1 MPALTGN
8 AYEMAQPRQRQM
20 FPSASP
26 VRIQQPTTPVVTSQD
41 QKEDE
46 KNQTILPSSKVQ
58 TQSSPFDQ
66 RMQNA
71 LDVIRLWRGE
81 EYVFTP
87 AESQTIEALMASSD
101 NPDEE
106 LSKYVAASSMAA
118 MSGYDVQT
126 VYDNLDTIS
135 QYFSSKPYEPNDA
148 TLAQKV
154 QASFKTVQA
163 QRLMADWKDAFL
175 AGDNETAGQLE
186 AQIQSILDEIGD
198 TQTGVPQSI
207 LDEIGNVV
215 IGNLGYIGDVVMQGG
230 TWSLGTTI
238 ALTGLVAVSG
248 LNPISAAIAAGSIPL
263 FAAGAG
269 KIGAFKETT
278 RMAEGQS
285 FWDLMHTDEEI
296 QDPAAADVLSLLDGL
311 FVGATETF
319 LDGVTSRGVASI
331 AGKSVDAF
339 GVSMLVDYAGTK
351 ANRRFVKPV
360 LDWLTGGLDEGFLN
374 EFPQQI
380 ADYQT
385 NSAYKHAIGIRE
397 DMDFGDMLGESFD
410 AAVDGMLVGLVYGG
424 LGIPSQMRQYRDTS
438 LELRRQANVTP
449 SREEFFE
456 TTKNLKPE
464 GISDSA
470 FKEAQGKIFDAA
482 QMQKAERMDAA
493 RKAMSEYMATN
504 YEGTVLESEEIS
516 AAERLVTTDQDG
528 NEAYVPDG
536 SIARTPQGRI
546 YAEEQKGDDGT
557 TVVFGDA
564 DQGTVYGM
572 LSFKENEDKVT
583 ITELRVQPGYES
595 LRPEMVRQTLQD
607 YGFNKQIEWEPTTKG
622 LQGVRQTLIDG
633 NPDGT
638 GLNYRRFTLKPETQA
653 LADQIQKNMEGLTR
667 PEAVMSAEL
676 YLMADRGA
684 LSANNQGRIF
694 GDAKADGIDM
704 TGRRGATNIAR
715 SLIYAGQHADVSTFT
730 HELFHA
736 TAAVRPAE
744 KTELTNAV
752 RSEATGEGRQALQTF
767 LEDHKEIW
775 GEDFDAES
783 ILKSF
788 ENLTDS
794 WTRDQ
799 EENLARLY
807 EAYRSSTQSRRKSL
821 PEKIRAV
828 LQRLADYVNRI
839 YQTLK
844 DTTPLSANIAQAYD
858 RLTGIERT
866 RSEAST
872 PRATDSVVRFQDK
885 IESEFDS
892 TEEQLK
898 ANSANFDDRG
908 RHLAPNGQPSNL
920 PYRQWVMVRTP
931 AFKRWFGDWQTN
943 PANSSKVI
951 DENGEPL
958 LVYHGTYEDF
968 SVFDRTKTR
977 ASMDIQ
983 GNFFS
988 PWSEDAGGY
997 GPNVRAFFLNLKN
1010 PADYRTA
1017 YAALEKF
1024 KGQDNAGVKARE
1036 YLESQGFDGVNFDE
1050 EEYIAFEP
1058 AQIKSIDNNGN
1069 FDYGNPDVYFQEA
1082 VNQIDEGIRQSALN
1096 ADENK
1101 EQAVSDYLKENGL
1114 DIPSEDVIVL
1124 SDNAVIIKDDTG
1136 YGYDKEKLEQLK
1148 ASVYEQLSL
1157 FNFGGSDDEP
1167 RNTGTAKR
1175 RKNPS
1180 QRRSRPDSST
1190 PLFPELRGTYPETF
1204 SPGSGWSGRER
1215 SPQTVE
1221 GKWNSFGYVR
1231 FIGAQ
1236 VNSPSDIAKLYSIY
1250 RNPQLEYFHIVLLK
1264 EGKIVRQIG
1273 MSSGL
1278 PSVTL
1283 AIPYGINSQEELA
1296 RYFDDED
1303 FDQLYLI
1310 HNHPSGNPFPSDED
1324 LSVTARYVK
1333 AHPDKDVKH
1342 VILDHS
1348 TFFLLEAPDKTSID
1362 ATSIALSDG
1371 IHEIQLRE
1379 TLSETLSSPL
1389 DIASAARRLSDT
1401 GTHVFYLS
1409 NQHRV
1414 FAFDS
1419 FDVSDFDKSV
1429 SNLLQEMRD
1438 KSYATGAIVTDSD
1451 SDFSAMR
1458 ESVRNRRLPV
1468 LDIIWIGDKR
1478 YISLLEMGELES
1490 YRWDRTGIALK
1501 SRSEAMKWDSRNN
1514 PDVLFQDDFDHIRF
1528 QDDYD
1533 RRRFTGVFSRPQ
1545 QTSFYADQMENEGID
1560 PFSPED
1566 TDAAVDTTEAF
1577 SPEGYSF
1584 FVDAPD
1590 DLDGPDLSDPA
1601 VWDTLVTSKAENT
1614 TNRDYDTLPSA
1625 EWTEHTYEDTIAMM
1639 MPAIVYE
1646 GTDAQKDAIFV
1657 SAIRDPESF
1666 RRYMQILGESI
1677 NLNSIDKNGWMEH
1690 RHLVIEPYVDQ
1701 NHREEIQQMVK
1712 QRVTDPALQR
1722 VSSTL
1727 NLRRDADPK
1736 LIKAVQSMMIDNA
1749 RIYRDLFADLTGD
1762 KTMKPHNLIRGK
1774 LNFQAQTATGYRSME
1789 ELARIAQDAGLVQV
1803 QRKIE
1808 NGTLK
1813 MDDEDLALLKQVAQ
1827 GYNALKK
1834 QVNNQNRVNMRLGQ
1848 TIETLK
1854 SDIST
1859 YDRENAETT
1868 RKLDNIKTLLERHL
1882 PDDIR
1887 NEKTNSEYTTL
1898 SRQLQVLES
1907 HQRHVNEAMPK
1918 DGRSARSKAQQRAAQ
1933 DIGMKEW
1940 KDEMIHAKI
1949 FTREELTGKPNAE
1962 VQRMADAK
1970 RKELKSRLPKLELSY
1985 LQGLAFAL
1993 PSYSSSIK
2001 TRLKE
2006 MEGELATLKSD
2017 SIAKT
2022 ELRKSIRSLQDK
2034 LDRRDNQV
2042 DKLKESLT
2050 EEKLALQ
2057 QTRRELTDQVH
2068 DLRDLNRQLAIDLE
2082 GQYSRM
2088 EDHYQRLLKIA
2099 QENQSKLTERQKER
2113 DALRELRDEKRK
2125 YARII
2130 MEPVNLQTVDWETGG
2145 QAIISIQAL
2154 LDPQFRRDWV
2164 YDLET
2169 NLEGVAG
2176 GDTMTFDQ
2184 AREYFTRI
2192 DDEGRA
2198 AVAAAIKPQLLQRL
2212 IGARKPLNDWT
2223 LEELKDLAQQ
2233 VDSFRRLGR
2242 ETLKAKNAFLRQQ
2255 AADLTKSLL
2264 ETLRPLAGNRL
2275 KTMPGTQEEK
2285 RSRRSP
2291 KAKLQQMEYATRR
2304 PQELAQLLDGGYG
2317 SYGTAYQLLVDEK
2330 RYHQA
2335 RAVKAIDERLSKID
2349 PLIDKDILAK
2359 LTKRHMI
2366 DFGDGRSQS
2375 YTADDLGYIY
2385 LSQFNPANRAAVAFG
2400 NFLTSEE
2407 KGSSI
2412 PKGINKDGTL
2422 NREFLTASVIVDDD
2436 VLENVGWERYRQAL
2450 KQATLILQEEG
2461 LMPLVDA
2468 IRDDFASQGSRLQ
2481 KMMIDVFN
2489 TPMRMEEHYL
2499 PIRRQDLTGQDMA
2512 ADFADSLFNTNN
2524 SGIMHNPEKGFTI
2537 TRQRIRP
2544 RQQKATNM
2552 SLYSVW
2558 KQSVQQQ
2565 EWLIENAAYGRKLH
2579 RVFMNSELSNAINSA
2594 YSPDL
2599 YKEITDYIDM
2609 IANPYRTPRMENQ
2622 DRILRFLRGNLAAAY
2637 LGFKASGIV
2646 MQALTS
2652 PWPFLSDVSIAELT
2666 KGYID
2671 LAQDPGL
2678 LQEIYNKSP
2687 LMKNRSMD
2695 MVVDELIQRVNSS
2708 DNPQWQNVLYDFQQ
2722 KGMLGLEMVDRIAV
2736 AGGWL
2741 AMYNKTL
2748 KSQLDAGYST
2758 ETAEAAAI
2766 KAADDLV
2773 LRVQPTG
2780 DRTELASLFRTNN
2793 EAWKAI
2799 LQFQTSLNVI
2809 WNNITA
2815 DIQGYARNREY
2826 RKLAGTIAGYA
2837 IAGLLMGAVMTGFD
2851 DDDEPL
2857 DVARDIG
2864 YFLTTQFT
2872 ESMPII
2878 GQELSNVLQ
2887 KFITGSTDFYGSTSI
2902 IPAFDKFTSALRA
2915 GADLD
2920 LPKAVKYLA
2929 QSIGYVTGIPVSGI
2943 KQTLGAISD
2952 MDPSRLLGR
2961 Q

>member
-26 VRIQQPTTPVVTSQD
+26 VRIQQPTTTVVASQD

-46 KNQTILPSSKVQ
+46 KNQTILPSSMVQ
-58 TQSSPFDQ
+58 TQANPFDQ

-81 EYVFTP
+81 DYVFTP

-106 LSKYVAASSMAA
+106 LSRYVAASSMAA

-186 AQIQSILDEIGD
+186 VQIQSILDEIGD
-198 TQTGVPQSI
+198 IQTGVPQSI

-230 TWSLGTTI
+230 IWSLGTTI

-269 KIGAFKETT
+269 KIGAFGETT

-285 FWDLMHTDEEI
+285 FWDLMHSDEEI
-296 QDPAAADVLSLLDGL
+296 QNPAAADVLSLLDGL

-380 ADYQT
+380 ADYLT

-397 DMDFGDMLGESFD
+397 DIDFGDMLGESFD

-456 TTKNLKPE
+456 TTKSLKPE
-464 GISDSA
+464 DISDSA

-516 AAERLVTTDQDG
+516 AAERLVTTDQNG

-564 DQGTVYGM
+564 DQGMVYGM

-583 ITELRVQPGYES
+583 ITGLRVQPGYES

-607 YGFNKQIEWEPTTKG
+607 YGFSKQIEWEPTTKG

-752 RSEATGEGRQALQTF
+752 RSEATGEGRQALQMF

-788 ENLTDS
+788 EDLTDS

-807 EAYRSSTQSRRKSL
+807 EAYRSSTQSQRKSL

-839 YQTLK
+839 YQTLR
-844 DTTPLSANIAQAYD
+844 DTTPLSENIAQAYD
-858 RLTGIERT
+858 KLTGIERT
-866 RSEAST
+866 QSETST
-872 PRATDSVVRFQDK
+872 PRATDSAVRFQDE

-898 ANSANFDDRG
+898 ANSANFDEQG

-931 AFKRWFGDWQTN
+931 AFKRWFGDWQN
-943 PANSSKVI
+943 DPAGSSKVV

-958 LVYHGTYEDF
+958 IVYHGTPAYGF
-968 SVFDRTKTR
+968 SVFRDESYFTSDRDYADGYSRKNSWAGVPGVYSVFLNIRKPFDTR
-977 ASMDIQ
+977 NETERRIFENEFYGQWGNGAPLSDNTGLPDWTDGTDLLSFINQ
-983 GNFFS
+983 GGYDYDGILLD
-988 PWSEDAGGY
+988 EGADGGY
-997 GPNVRAFFLNLKN
+997 GREISYRGVSYVPASPN
-1010 PADYRTA
+1010 
-1017 YAALEKF
+1017 
-1024 KGQDNAGVKARE
+1024 
-1036 YLESQGFDGVNFDE
+1036 
-1050 EEYIAFEP
+1050 
-1058 AQIKSIDNNGN
+1058 QIKSIDNTGA
-1069 FDYGNPDVYFQEA
+1069 FDPDNPDILFQRAYHGSGASFDRFSTDFIGTGEG
-1082 VNQIDEGIRQSALN
+1082 NQAYGWGLYVTDSLN
-1096 ADENK
+1096 VASHYAGRSNIQEIINQYRNAIAETQQLIEENK
-1101 EQAVSDYLKENGL
+1101 ALL
-1114 DIPSEDVIVL
+1114 D
-1124 SDNAVIIKDDTG
+1124 N
-1136 YGYDKEKLEQLK
+1136 
-1148 ASVYEQLSL
+1148 
-1157 FNFGGSDDEP
+1157 
-1167 RNTGTAKR
+1167 
-1175 RKNPS
+1175 
-1180 QRRSRPDSST
+1180 
-1190 PLFPELRGTYPETF
+1190 PELIRKDTV
-1204 SPGSGWSGRER
+1204 SISLLDGSF
-1215 SPQTVE
+1215 Q
-1221 GKWNSFGYVR
+1221 
-1231 FIGAQ
+1231 
-1236 VNSPSDIAKLYSIY
+1236 NSPSLMSSVKRRYSTMTPEERLNDHVETRKKAIRRDIEAGKKQI
-1250 RNPQLEYFHIVLLK
+1250 EYY
-1264 EGKIVRQIG
+1264 EGKIANLESNEGGHLYTVD
-1273 MSSGL
+1273 
-1278 PSVTL
+1278 
-1283 AIPYGINSQEELA
+1283 IP
-1296 RYFDDED
+1296 DDGFISWED
-1303 FDQLYLI
+1303 AV
-1310 HNHPSGNPFPSDED
+1310 PSDVVDMINAE
-1324 LSVTARYVK
+1324 LERRYATDENRFGK
-1333 AHPDKDVKH
+1333 IPPIPHGIDGRGLYSAIATK
-1342 VILDHS
+1342 ILTSGMPIDTNEAKEAS
-1348 TFFLLEAPDKTSID
+1348 LFLLSLGFSGIKYLAGSLSGTETGGYNYVIFNADDIK
-1362 ATSIALSDG
+1362 IA
-1371 IHEIQLRE
+1371 
-1379 TLSETLSSPL
+1379 
-1389 DIASAARRLSDT
+1389 
-1401 GTHVFYLS
+1401 
-1409 NQHRV
+1409 N
-1414 FAFDS
+1414 
-1419 FDVSDFDKSV
+1419 
-1429 SNLLQEMRD
+1429 
-1438 KSYATGAIVTDSD
+1438 
-1451 SDFSAMR
+1451 
-1458 ESVRNRRLPV
+1458 
-1468 LDIIWIGDKR
+1468 
-1478 YISLLEMGELES
+1478 
-1490 YRWDRTGIALK
+1490 
-1501 SRSEAMKWDSRNN
+1501 
-1514 PDVLFQDDFDHIRF
+1514 HILF

-1560 PFSPED
+1560 PFSPES
-1566 TDAAVDTTEAF
+1566 TDEAVDTSEAF

-1601 VWDTLVTSKAENT
+1601 VWDTLVTSKTENT

-1625 EWTEHTYEDTIAMM
+1625 EWTEYTYEDTIAMM
-1639 MPAIVYE
+1639 MPAVVYE
-1646 GTDAQKDAIFV
+1646 GTDAQKDAIFA

-1722 VSSTL
+1722 VASTL

-1762 KTMKPHNLIRGK
+1762 KTMKPHTLIRGK

-1813 MDDEDLALLKQVAQ
+1813 MDDEDLALLKQVTQ

-1834 QVNNQNRVNMRLGQ
+1834 QVNNQNRVNTRLGQ
-1848 TIETLK
+1848 TIESLK

-1882 PDDIR
+1882 PEDIR
-1887 NEKTNSEYTTL
+1887 NEKTNSEYTL
-1898 SRQLQVLES
+1898 ISRQLQVLES
-1907 HQRHVNEAMPK
+1907 HQRHVDEAMPK

-1940 KDEMIHAKI
+1940 QDEMIHAKI
-1949 FTREELTGKPNAE
+1949 FTREDLIGKSNAE
-1962 VQRMADAK
+1962 VQKMAEAK

-2006 MEGELATLKSD
+2006 MESELTTLKSD

-2042 DKLKESLT
+2042 DKLKKTLT

-2099 QENQSKLTERQKER
+2099 QENQNKLTERQRER

-2184 AREYFTRI
+2184 AREYFARI

-2264 ETLRPLAGNRL
+2264 DTLRPLAGDRL

-2285 RSRRSP
+2285 HSRRSP

-2359 LTKRHMI
+2359 LTRRHMI

-2412 PKGINKDGTL
+2412 PKGMNKDGTL

-2468 IRDDFASQGSRLQ
+2468 IKEDFASQGSRLQ

-2565 EWLIENAAYGRKLH
+2565 EWLIENAAYDRKLH

-2678 LQEIYNKSP
+2678 LQEIYDKSP

-2708 DNPQWQNVLYDFQQ
+2708 DNPHWQNVLYDFQQ

-2741 AMYNKTL
+2741 AMYDKTMR
-2748 KSQLDAGYST
+2748 SQLDAGYST
-2758 ETAEAAAI
+2758 DTAETAAI

-2857 DVARDIG
+2857 DIARDIG

-2872 ESMPII
+2872 ESVPII
-2878 GQELSNVLQ
+2878 GQEFSNVLQ

-2902 IPAFDKFTSALRA
+2902 IPAFDKFTSALKA

-2920 LPKAVKYLA
+2920 LPKAAKYLA

>member
-26 VRIQQPTTPVVTSQD
+26 VRIQQPTTTVVASQD

-46 KNQTILPSSKVQ
+46 KNQTILPSSMVQ
-58 TQSSPFDQ
+58 TQANPFDQ

-81 EYVFTP
+81 DYVFTP
-87 AESQTIEALMASSD
+87 AESQTIEALMVSSD

-106 LSKYVAASSMAA
+106 LSRYVAASSMAA

-175 AGDNETAGQLE
+175 AGDNETAEQLE

-198 TQTGVPQSI
+198 IQTGVPQSI

-230 TWSLGTTI
+230 IWSLGTTI

-248 LNPISAAIAAGSIPL
+248 LNPISAAIAAGAIPL

-269 KIGAFKETT
+269 KIGAFGETT

-285 FWDLMHTDEEI
+285 FWDLMHSDEEI

-380 ADYQT
+380 ADYLT

-397 DMDFGDMLGESFD
+397 DIDFGDMLGESFD

-456 TTKNLKPE
+456 TTKNLRPE
-464 GISDSA
+464 DISDSA

-516 AAERLVTTDQDG
+516 AAERLVTTDQNG

-536 SIARTPQGRI
+536 SIVRTPQGRI

-583 ITELRVQPGYES
+583 ITGLRVQPGYES

-607 YGFNKQIEWEPTTKG
+607 YGFSKQIEWEPTTKG

-730 HELFHA
+730 HEIFHA

-752 RSEATGEGRQALQTF
+752 RSEATGEGRQALQMF

-775 GEDFDAES
+775 GEEFDAES

-807 EAYRSSTQSRRKSL
+807 EAYRSSTQSQRKSL

-839 YQTLK
+839 YQTLR
-844 DTTPLSANIAQAYD
+844 DTTPLSENIAQAYD

-872 PRATDSVVRFQDK
+872 PRATDSAVRFQDE
-885 IESEFDS
+885 IESEFGS

-898 ANSANFDDRG
+898 ANSANFDEQG

-931 AFKRWFGDWQTN
+931 AFKRWFGDWQN
-943 PANSSKVI
+943 DPASSSKVI
-951 DENGEPL
+951 DENSEPL
-958 LVYHGTYEDF
+958 IVYHGTAATRKGNIHFTEFKVIGNDEYSSGSYFSDKPEVAATYTGDSDSSIVHF
-968 SVFDRTKTR
+968 SVDSDT
-977 ASMDIQ
+977 
-983 GNFFS
+983 
-988 PWSEDAGGY
+988 GGI
-997 GPNVRAFFLNLKN
+997 
-1010 PADYRTA
+1010 DYDDGRL
-1017 YAALEKF
+1017 YAAYLNIRNPRVVEAE
-1024 KGQDNAGVKARE
+1024 GRTWLDVYGDNVDIWEVVDNETGDVIDTIEGSENIETWKKAHPDLDEDSYSIEFYDVDETASRTTTDIVAE
-1036 YLESQGFDGVNFDE
+1036 TIRTGDHDGVIFRNIVDGGE
-1050 EEYIAFEP
+1050 EESNVYVVINGP
-1058 AQIKSIDNNGN
+1058 SQVKSIDNTGA
-1069 FDYGNPDVYFQEA
+1069 FDPDNPDILFQRAYHGSGASFDRFSTDFMGTGEG
-1082 VNQIDEGIRQSALN
+1082 NQAYGWGLYVTDSLN
-1096 ADENK
+1096 VASHYAGRSNIQEIIKQYRNAIAETQQLIEENK
-1101 EQAVSDYLKENGL
+1101 ALLDNPELIRKDAVS
-1114 DIPSEDVIVL
+1114 
-1124 SDNAVIIKDDTG
+1124 
-1136 YGYDKEKLEQLK
+1136 
-1148 ASVYEQLSL
+1148 LSL
-1157 FNFGGSDDEP
+1157 LDGSF
-1167 RNTGTAKR
+1167 
-1175 RKNPS
+1175 
-1180 QRRSRPDSST
+1180 Q
-1190 PLFPELRGTYPETF
+1190 
-1204 SPGSGWSGRER
+1204 
-1215 SPQTVE
+1215 
-1221 GKWNSFGYVR
+1221 
-1231 FIGAQ
+1231 
-1236 VNSPSDIAKLYSIY
+1236 NSPSLMSSVKRRYSTMTPEERLNDHVETRKKAIRRDIEAGKKQI
-1250 RNPQLEYFHIVLLK
+1250 EYY
-1264 EGKIVRQIG
+1264 EGKIANLESNEGGHLYTVD
-1273 MSSGL
+1273 
-1278 PSVTL
+1278 
-1283 AIPYGINSQEELA
+1283 IP
-1296 RYFDDED
+1296 DDGFISWED
-1303 FDQLYLI
+1303 TV
-1310 HNHPSGNPFPSDED
+1310 PSDVVDMINAE
-1324 LSVTARYVK
+1324 LERRYATDENRFGK
-1333 AHPDKDVKH
+1333 IPPIPHGIDGRGLYSAIATK
-1342 VILDHS
+1342 ILTSGMPIDTNEAKEAS
-1348 TFFLLEAPDKTSID
+1348 LFLLSLGFSGIKYLAGSLSGTETGGYNYVIFNADDIK
-1362 ATSIALSDG
+1362 IA
-1371 IHEIQLRE
+1371 
-1379 TLSETLSSPL
+1379 
-1389 DIASAARRLSDT
+1389 
-1401 GTHVFYLS
+1401 
-1409 NQHRV
+1409 N
-1414 FAFDS
+1414 
-1419 FDVSDFDKSV
+1419 
-1429 SNLLQEMRD
+1429 
-1438 KSYATGAIVTDSD
+1438 
-1451 SDFSAMR
+1451 
-1458 ESVRNRRLPV
+1458 
-1468 LDIIWIGDKR
+1468 
-1478 YISLLEMGELES
+1478 
-1490 YRWDRTGIALK
+1490 
-1501 SRSEAMKWDSRNN
+1501 
-1514 PDVLFQDDFDHIRF
+1514 HILF

-1560 PFSPED
+1560 PFSPES
-1566 TDAAVDTTEAF
+1566 TDEAVDATEAF

-1601 VWDTLVTSKAENT
+1601 VWDTLVTSKTENT

-1625 EWTEHTYEDTIAMM
+1625 EWTEYTYEDTIAMM
-1639 MPAIVYE
+1639 MPAVVYE
-1646 GTDAQKDAIFV
+1646 GTDAQKDAIFA

-1722 VSSTL
+1722 VASTL

-1762 KTMKPHNLIRGK
+1762 KTMKPHTLIRGK

-1813 MDDEDLALLKQVAQ
+1813 MDDEDLALLKQVTQ

-1834 QVNNQNRVNMRLGQ
+1834 QVNNQNRVNTRLGQ
-1848 TIETLK
+1848 TIESLK
-1854 SDIST
+1854 SDITT

-1882 PDDIR
+1882 PEDIR
-1887 NEKTNSEYTTL
+1887 NEKTNSEYTLL

-1907 HQRHVNEAMPK
+1907 HQRHVDEAMPK

-1949 FTREELTGKPNAE
+1949 FTREELIGKSNAE
-1962 VQRMADAK
+1962 VQKMADTK

-2006 MEGELATLKSD
+2006 MESELTTLKSD

-2042 DKLKESLT
+2042 DKLKKSLT

-2099 QENQSKLTERQKER
+2099 QENQNKLTERQRER

-2145 QAIISIQAL
+2145 QAIISIQAM

-2184 AREYFTRI
+2184 AREYFARI

-2264 ETLRPLAGNRL
+2264 DTLRPLAGDRL

-2285 RSRRSP
+2285 HSRRSP

-2359 LTKRHMI
+2359 LTRRHVI

-2400 NFLTSEE
+2400 NLLTSEE

-2412 PKGINKDGTL
+2412 PKGMNKDGTL

-2468 IRDDFASQGSRLQ
+2468 IKEDFASQGSRLQ

-2544 RQQKATNM
+2544 RQQKATNL

-2565 EWLIENAAYGRKLH
+2565 EWLIENAAYDRKLH

-2678 LQEIYNKSP
+2678 MQEIYDKSP

-2708 DNPQWQNVLYDFQQ
+2708 DNPKWQNVLYDFQQ

-2741 AMYNKTL
+2741 AMYDKTL
-2748 KSQLDAGYST
+2748 RAQLDAGYST
-2758 ETAEAAAI
+2758 ETAETAAI

-2872 ESMPII
+2872 ESVPII
-2878 GQELSNVLQ
+2878 GQELSNALQ

-2902 IPAFDKFTSALRA
+2902 IPAFDKFTSALKA

-2920 LPKAVKYLA
+2920 LPKAAKYLA